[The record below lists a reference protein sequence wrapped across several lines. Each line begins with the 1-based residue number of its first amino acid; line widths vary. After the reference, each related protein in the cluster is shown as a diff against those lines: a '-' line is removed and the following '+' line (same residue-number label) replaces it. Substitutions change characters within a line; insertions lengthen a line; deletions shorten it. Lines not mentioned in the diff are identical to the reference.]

1 MASSMSRISPSNC
14 VVGCGHHAPPM
25 WKHQKDA
32 VDFARD
38 RRATL
43 LHMGL
48 GVGKSRVAIECA
60 EEMGAK
66 RVLILC
72 PLSVVPAWEK
82 QFREYGKRDWEVCLL
97 NKGGVERKSKRAKDA
112 LKISKAFARPVVV
125 VINYESARGAAFAKI
140 ATGTDWDLLICD
152 EVHKLK
158 SPQGKTSKWVSNLA
172 AKVKKRLGLSGT
184 PMPHSQMD
192 IFGIFRTLDATIF
205 GRSFVKFRKRYAV
218 MGGYGGYEITGY
230 KNTEEL
236 RSHMAKITF
245 QADRGVLDLPDAIHQ
260 TIDVELSR
268 DATRIYKELHDNLRA
283 DVQNQEVTAANGLVR
298 LLRLQQL
305 TSGVATID
313 GDPPTVVRVDEGKRK
328 AFAELLEA
336 LPADE
341 PVVAFG
347 RFTADLEAVHLAA
360 QDVKR
365 DSLELS
371 GRKRELEDWQNGK
384 APILAVQ
391 IQAGGAG
398 IDLTRSAYCVYL
410 STGFSLGDYEQS
422 LARVHRPGQDRTVF
436 YYHLI
441 AKDTVDVQVFH
452 ALRARK
458 DAVEAVLADLA
469 LADSSEP
476 QKIR

>member
-1 MASSMSRISPSNC
+1 MSRLSPTNC
-14 VVGCGHHAPPM
+14 VIGCGHHAPPM
-25 WKHQKDA
+25 WKHQQEA
-32 VDFARD
+32 VDFARG

-48 GVGKSRVAIECA
+48 GVGKSRVAVSCA

-72 PLSVVPAWEK
+72 PLSVVPAWGK
-82 QFREYGKRDWEVCLL
+82 QFREYAEQPWEVCLL
-97 NKGGVERKSKRAKDA
+97 NKGGVERKSRMARDA
-112 LKISKAFARPVVV
+112 IKVSKAFARPLVI

-140 ATGTDWDLLICD
+140 AMGTDWDLLVCD

-158 SPQGKTSKWVSNLA
+158 SPQGKTSKWVANLA
-172 AKVKKRLGLSGT
+172 TKVKKRLGLSGT

-218 MGGYGGYEITGY
+218 MGGYGGYQITGY
-230 KNTEEL
+230 KNTDEL
-236 RSHMAKITF
+236 RSKMALITF
-245 QADRGVLDLPDAIHQ
+245 QADRGVLDLPDALHE
-260 TIDVELSR
+260 TVEVELSKSGE
-268 DATRIYKELHDNLRA
+268 RIYKDLSENLRA
-283 DVQNQEVTAANGLVR
+283 DVQAGEVTAANGLVR

-313 GDPPTVVRVDEGKRK
+313 GDPPVVVRVDEGKRK

-336 LPADE
+336 LPASE

-347 RFTADLEAVHLAA
+347 RFTADLDAVRLAA
-360 QDVKR
+360 EDVGR
-365 DSLELS
+365 ESLELS

-391 IQAGGAG
+391 IQAGGSG
-398 IDLTRSAYCVYL
+398 IDLTRAAYCVYL